1 MKQRG
6 LTRIHRAVAAG
17 ATIVAF
23 AFTGCSTSG
32 TSSSVNAGDGLN
44 EQATL
49 SYTIWDAAQK
59 PAMQKIVD
67 EFTKIH
73 PNITINI
80 DVVGTKDYWT
90 KMQTAVSAGSGP
102 DVFWMNGPNFAL
114 YASNGTLAPLDSS
127 LVDTSNY
134 PKALVDLY
142 SLDGKLY
149 GAPKDFDTIGV
160 FYNKRLFQEA
170 GVPLPTAGWT
180 WDDFKADVAKLT
192 NKSAGVYGIASAP
205 YGQMTFYNTIYQ
217 AGGEVIN
224 AAHDQIGY
232 GSPQAAEGVGIWADF
247 IKNGQS
253 PTIQQMTDT
262 WPGDSFGS
270 GKVAMFWDGSWGAAG
285 YAKSAEGKNI
295 DVAPLPMGP
304 HGNQS
309 VIHGL
314 ANVANA
320 QSKHLAAA
328 KAFAAFASG
337 KEAADI
343 MAATGTVIPAFN
355 GTQEAW
361 VKAIPGMNLQ
371 IFLDEATSA
380 IPYPIS
386 KNTSAWNAIESDI
399 IPQILSGKVSVEA
412 GLADLAAKAQAELDK
427 EK

>member
-1 MKQRG
+1 MHRNFW
-6 LTRIHRAVAAG
+6 TRRRVTAVAG
-17 ATIVAF
+17 AAL
-23 AFTGCSTSG
+23 AALALAGCSAGNGS
-32 TSSSVNAGDGLN
+32 AGDGLN
-44 EQATL
+44 EKATL
-49 SYTIWDAAQK
+49 NYTITDQAQK

-67 EFTKIH
+67 AFTKLH
-73 PNITINI
+73 PKISVDLNVIA
-80 DVVGTKDYWT
+80 GQDYWT
-90 KMQTAVSAGSGP
+90 KLQTSVAAGSGP

-114 YASNGTLAPLDSS
+114 YASNGTLAPLGDV
-127 LVDTSNY
+127 VDTTKY
-134 PKALVDLY
+134 PKALVNLY
-142 SLDGKLY
+142 SLGGKLY

-180 WDDFKADVAKLT
+180 WDDFKSDVAKLT
-192 NKSAGVYGIASAP
+192 NKSKGVYGIAAAP

-224 AAHDQIGY
+224 AAHTKSGY
-232 GSPQAAEGVGIWADF
+232 GSAEAAAGVGIWADF

-270 GKVAMFWDGSWGAAG
+270 GKIAMFWDGSWGASG
-285 YAKSAEGKNI
+285 YAKSTEGKNI
-295 DVAPLPMGP
+295 DVAPLPQGAA
-304 HGNQS
+304 GNQS

-320 QSKHLAAA
+320 KSKHLAAA

-343 MAATGTVIPAFN
+343 QASTGTVIPAYN
-355 GTQEAW
+355 GTQETW
-361 VKAIPGMNLQ
+361 VQSIPAMHLQ
-371 IFLDEATSA
+371 TFLDEVKTAV
-380 IPYPIS
+380 PYPIS
-386 KNTSAWNAIESDI
+386 QNTAAWGAFEADI

-412 GLADLAAKAQAELDK
+412 GLADLASKMQAELDK
-427 EK
+427 EKKK